1 MITQMGNIKIE
12 IQRRKIKNMNIYI
25 KPPKGDV
32 LVTVPMRISDEEVFR
47 FLKKKEQWILKNHEK
62 MKNQKTFQQ
71 KEISI
76 EQRKWLENKIIEYAM
91 KWEPVMGVHCTGF
104 MIRNM
109 KTSWGS
115 CSIHSKKIRINLQ
128 LAAKP
133 EECIEYV
140 LVHELCHLLEPSHNE
155 RFYYFMDLYLPDW
168 ENRKK
173 KLNV

>member
-109 KTSWGS
+109 KTRWGS

-133 EECIEYV
+133 EECIE
-140 LVHELCHLLEPSHNE
+140 LSLIHI
-155 RFYYFMDLYLPDW
+155 
-168 ENRKK
+168 
-173 KLNV
+173 

>member
-109 KTSWGS
+109 KNRWGS

>member
-109 KTSWGS
+109 KT
-115 CSIHSKKIRINLQ
+115 K
-128 LAAKP
+128 
-133 EECIEYV
+133 CIEYV

>member
-1 MITQMGNIKIE
+1 MQ
-12 IQRRKIKNMNIYI
+12 
-25 KPPKGDV
+25 
-32 LVTVPMRISDEEVFR
+32 
-47 FLKKKEQWILKNHEK
+47 
-62 MKNQKTFQQ
+62 NQKTFQP
-71 KEISI
+71 KAISI

-109 KTSWGS
+109 KTRWGS

-155 RFYYFMDLYLPDW
+155 RFYYFMALYLPDW

>member
-91 KWEPVMGVHCTGF
+91 KWEPVMGVYCTGF

-109 KTSWGS
+109 KTRWGS

>member
-109 KTSWGS
+109 KTRWGS

-155 RFYYFMDLYLPDW
+155 RFYYFMDLYLPGW

>member
-109 KTSWGS
+109 KTRWGS

-128 LAAKP
+128 LGG
-133 EECIEYV
+133 
-140 LVHELCHLLEPSHNE
+140 LLPYN
-155 RFYYFMDLYLPDW
+155 RW
-168 ENRKK
+168 ETQSGKYPIKGN
-173 KLNV
+173 

>member
-109 KTSWGS
+109 KTRWGS

-133 EECIEYV
+133 EECI
-140 LVHELCHLLEPSHNE
+140 CLLYTS
-155 RFYYFMDLYLPDW
+155 DAADD
-168 ENRKK
+168 
-173 KLNV
+173 

>member
-1 MITQMGNIKIE
+1 MITQMGTIKIE

-91 KWEPVMGVHCTGF
+91 KWEPVMGVHCAGF

-109 KTSWGS
+109 KTRWGS

>member
-1 MITQMGNIKIE
+1 MITQMGNRKIE
-12 IQRRKIKNMNIYI
+12 IQLRKIKNMNIYI

-109 KTSWGS
+109 ITRWGS

>member
-104 MIRNM
+104 MIWNM
-109 KTSWGS
+109 KTRWGS

>member
-104 MIRNM
+104 MIGNM
-109 KTSWGS
+109 KTRWGS